1 MSLFKSSNPVL
12 SEKTFQGT
20 VFEGIRDESQMMTMR
35 GTINKFGFLLLLMMA
50 TSFFSWNYFYAG
62 KDPLL
67 LMIISV
73 FGGLAVVLIMYFK
86 KEWSPVLSPAHALL
100 QGLFVGS
107 VSALYDFRF
116 ATKYPGIVMQAV
128 LLTLVVASVMFFVYR
143 FRIIKVTNTFKR
155 VIIIA
160 TASIAIFYL
169 ITWVLFLFK
178 VPVPAFLY
186 EGSLLGIGFSIF
198 VVALA
203 ALNLLLDFDF
213 IENGSE
219 AGLPKY
225 MEWFAATGL
234 LVTLVWLY
242 LEILRLLSKLNSRK

>member
-12 SEKTFQGT
+12 SEKAFQGT
-20 VFEGIRDESQMMTMR
+20 IFEGIRDEAQMMSVKGTM
-35 GTINKFGFLLLLMMA
+35 NKFGFLLLLMLA
-50 TSFFSWNYFYAG
+50 SSFFSWNYFYGG
-62 KDPLL
+62 KNPLP
-67 LMIISV
+67 LMILSV
-73 FGGLAVVLIMYFK
+73 FGGLGVVVLMGFK
-86 KEWSPVLSPAHALL
+86 KNLSPYLSPAHALL

-107 VSALYDFRF
+107 VSAMYDFEF

-128 LLTLVVASVMFFVYR
+128 LITLVTAAVMFFIYR

-160 TASIAIFYL
+160 TLSIAVFYL
-169 ITWVLFLFK
+169 IVWVMYLLKF
-178 VPVPAFLY
+178 PIPAFLY
-186 EGSLLGIGFSIF
+186 EGSLFGIGFSFF

-203 ALNLLLDFDF
+203 SLNLLLDFDF
-213 IENGSE
+213 IEKGTES
-219 AGLPKY
+219 GLPKY

-242 LEILRLLSKLNSRK
+242 LEIIRLLAKLNRK

>member
-1 MSLFKSSNPVL
+1 MSIFKSSNPVL

-35 GTINKFGFLLLLMMA
+35 GTINKFGFVLLLMMA
-50 TSFFSWNYFYAG
+50 SSVFSWNYFYAG
-62 KDPLL
+62 KDPLP
-67 LMIISV
+67 LMIASV
-73 FGGLAVVLIMYFK
+73 FGGLGVVILMAFK
-86 KEWSPVLSPAHALL
+86 KDWSPYLSPAHALL

-107 VSALYDFRF
+107 VSALYDYRF

-128 LLTLVVASVMFFVYR
+128 LLTLVVAGVMFFVYR

-169 ITWVLFLFK
+169 ITWVLFLLK
-178 VPVPAFLY
+178 MPIPAFLY

-213 IENGSE
+213 IEKGSE

>member
-20 VFEGIRDESQMMTMR
+20 IFEGIRDERQMMTVR
-35 GTINKFGFLLLLMMA
+35 GTMNKFGLLLLLMMGTA
-50 TSFFSWNYFYAG
+50 MYSWNSFYG
-62 KDPLL
+62 GQDPLPML
-67 LMIISV
+67 LISV
-73 FGGLAVVLIMYFK
+73 FGGLGVIIIMAFK
-86 KEWSPVLSPAHALL
+86 KQWSPFLAPLYALL
-100 QGLFVGS
+100 EGLFVGS
-107 VSALYDFRF
+107 ISAMYEYRF
-116 ATKYPGIVMQAV
+116 ETKYPGIVFQAV
-128 LLTLVVASVMFFVYR
+128 MITLVVAAVMFFVYR
-143 FRIIKVTNTFKR
+143 FQIIRVTNTFKR
-155 VIIIA
+155 VLIIA
-160 TASIAIFYL
+160 TASLALFYL

-178 VPVPAFLY
+178 IPAPAFLY

-213 IENGSE
+213 IEKGSE
-219 AGLPKY
+219 QGMPKY
-225 MEWFAATGL
+225 MEWFGATGL

>member
-1 MSLFKSSNPVL
+1 MSIFKSSNPVL

-20 VFEGIRDESQMMTMR
+20 IFEGIRDESQMMTMR
-35 GTINKFGFLLLLMMA
+35 GTINKFGFVLLLMLA
-50 TSFFSWNYFYAG
+50 SSVFSWDYFYSG
-62 KDPLL
+62 KDPLP
-67 LMIISV
+67 LMIVSV
-73 FGGLAVVLIMYFK
+73 FGGLGVVIAMAFK
-86 KEWSPVLSPAHALL
+86 KEWSPYLSPAHALL

-107 VSALYDFRF
+107 VSALYDYRF

-128 LLTLVVASVMFFVYR
+128 MLTLIVAAVMFFIYR
-143 FRIIKVTNTFKR
+143 FRIIKVTNTFKK

-160 TASIAIFYL
+160 TASLAIFYL
-169 ITWVLFLFK
+169 ATWVMFLMK
-178 VPVPAFLY
+178 VPIPAFLY
-186 EGSLLGIGFSIF
+186 EGSPLGIGFSVV

-203 ALNLLLDFDF
+203 ALNFLLDFDF
-213 IENGSE
+213 IEKGTE

-242 LEILRLLSKLNSRK
+242 LELLRLLSKLNSRK